1 MDDKALKLLTVA
13 PQGFRQQILEHF
25 KSISQILPLI
35 YFFFLANE
43 QFDFLTNENFSFLSK

>member
-35 YFFFLANE
+35 FFFLANE

>member
-35 YFFFLANE
+35 FFFFLANE
-43 QFDFLTNENFSFLSK
+43 QYDFLTNENFSFLSK